1 MTMICKTQNQRHSH
15 LKRDYYYSAARNA
28 MKDFIARVAVE
39 KSSFSPTTVLLPS
52 YIGVS
57 PKEGSGIFDPIVE
70 LSDKGLIDFSFYRM
84 TNDLRIDVTDVAR
97 IVRDLGERTF
107 IFLQV
112 NYFGFVDPSER
123 IVYKIVKN
131 AGGIVLEDNAHSFFT
146 YHYRQ
151 NHYCD
156 ACFFSLH
163 KQFPFEQGGM
173 LRITND
179 ALTNLSYSG
188 SKDPSPEADPWIY
201 DFRSISQTCRN
212 NFLAVQELMD
222 KNLDLWTPIRT
233 LSSYDYTVPQTFP
246 IALLSSDRF
255 KVYLDMNELGF
266 GATSLYHTLIE
277 PLRDDP
283 RFEESRRLAACV
295 LNLPV
300 HQDVDASLYPDLI
313 DSLKRSCRTNGIA

>member
-28 MKDFIARVAVE
+28 MKDFIAKVAVE

-123 IVYKIVKN
+123 IVYKI
-131 AGGIVLEDNAHSFFT
+131 GLFG
-146 YHYRQ
+146 
-151 NHYCD
+151 
-156 ACFFSLH
+156 SLC
-163 KQFPFEQGGM
+163 G
-173 LRITND
+173 
-179 ALTNLSYSG
+179 
-188 SKDPSPEADPWIY
+188 
-201 DFRSISQTCRN
+201 
-212 NFLAVQELMD
+212 
-222 KNLDLWTPIRT
+222 
-233 LSSYDYTVPQTFP
+233 
-246 IALLSSDRF
+246 
-255 KVYLDMNELGF
+255 
-266 GATSLYHTLIE
+266 
-277 PLRDDP
+277 
-283 RFEESRRLAACV
+283 
-295 LNLPV
+295 
-300 HQDVDASLYPDLI
+300 
-313 DSLKRSCRTNGIA
+313 